1 MSETPRI
8 ARVGNP
14 SMWGEIQHSR
24 RVGENMYLV
33 STASHG
39 GIILTDDHL
48 RWQVQNKLGDLFGRD
63 FAFCPNATGSW
74 KYWEED
80 CDAPFII
87 DLLSE
92 AVDNDEIRQSEIDSK
107 HFQAIMKWTRERY
120 GDQSYPPAT
129 VAS

>member
-8 ARVGNP
+8 ARVGSP
-14 SMWGEIQHSR
+14 SVWGEIQHSR

-48 RWQVQNKLGDLFGRD
+48 RWQVQNKVGDLFDRD
-63 FAFCPNATGSW
+63 VPFCPNATGNW

-87 DLLSE
+87 DLLRD
-92 AVDNDEIRQSEIDSK
+92 AVDNDEIRQSEIDSEP
-107 HFQAIMKWTRERY
+107 FQRIVKWTRKRY
-120 GDQSYPPAT
+120 CDQFYPPID
-129 VAS
+129 VVI